1 MSKMITGA
9 EYPLGKV
16 FSDDFEYHIP
26 QYQRPYAWTTEET
39 GVLFSDLRD
48 FFMEEDE
55 ENYFLGSTV
64 LIKQDGERRAEVIDG
79 QQRLTTLTI
88 LLATIASKLSGVQRD
103 NCVIRIKSQGDIFMH
118 IEEQPRLFL
127 RQRDQPF
134 FSKYIQGIDIDGLL
148 ALDPTQMED
157 EAQRNIQENC
167 RTLNKAI
174 DEEFGDDLQK
184 LVDFTSFLLTRCY
197 MVAVSTPS
205 QSSAYRVFAVMNS
218 RGLDLLPMDIIKA
231 NVIAEIPETTRADYA
246 DKWEEL
252 EVQASRSGFDDV
264 FSCIRMVYAKK
275 KAKKSLNE
283 EFTEFVVK
291 HDGMTPEALID
302 DLLEPYTEAYLD
314 VKGCAYSATTGSE
327 VVNDRLGWLNRIDNS
342 DWVPV
347 ALKFL
352 ATRRGNSDYVQWF
365 FIALERLAS
374 FMHVTSKDIN
384 QRINRYVQIL
394 DEMDERPEHGQDN
407 SPRLETVL
415 LTEEERD
422 QFIAALKGDIYLKT
436 PRKRNY
442 VILRLDSFV
451 ADGAATYD
459 SRILTIEHVLP
470 QTVRDGSEW
479 ATVWPDVA
487 QRENWLNKIAN
498 LVPLTRYK
506 NSEAQNFDFTKKKA
520 KYFTGR
526 KGTSSYALTTQV
538 LNESEWTPEVVE
550 QRQKNLME
558 VFKKGWGL

>member
-9 EYPLGKV
+9 EYPLSKV

-39 GVLFSDLRD
+39 NVLFSDLRD
-48 FFMEEDE
+48 FFVEEDE

-64 LIKQDGERRAEVIDG
+64 LIKKDDERRAEVIDG

-88 LLATIASKLSGVQRD
+88 LLASIANKLHGKQRD
-103 NCVIRIKSQGDIFMH
+103 DCMTFIKAQGNALLGIAD
-118 IEEQPRLFL
+118 QPRLFL
-127 RQRDQPF
+127 RDRDQPF
-134 FSKYIQGIDIDGLL
+134 FAKYIQGFEIDDLL
-148 ALDPTQMED
+148 ELDPAQLED
-157 EAQRNIQENC
+157 EAQINIQENC
-167 RTLNKAI
+167 RALVKDI
-174 DEEFGDDLQK
+174 SDEFGDDDNL
-184 LVDFTSFLLTRCY
+184 LFSFATFLLTRCY

-231 NVIAEIPETTRADYA
+231 NVIAEIPETKRTSYA
-246 DKWEEL
+246 EKWEEL
-252 EVQASRSGFDDV
+252 EVQAGRSGFDDV
-264 FSCIRMVYAKK
+264 FSCIRMVFAKK

-291 HDGMTPEALID
+291 QDGMTPERLID

-327 VVNDRLGWLNRIDNS
+327 TVNDRLGWLNRIDNS

-352 ATRRGNSDYVQWF
+352 ATRRNDSDYVQWF

-384 QRINRYVQIL
+384 RRINRYVQIL
-394 DEMDERPEHGQDN
+394 DEMDSRPDHGIGDN
-407 SPRLETVL
+407 PRLETML
-415 LTEEERD
+415 LTEEERK
-422 QFIAALKGDIYLKT
+422 QFLTALNGDIYLKT

-470 QTVRDGSEW
+470 QTVHDNSEW
-479 ATVWPDVA
+479 SLVWPDIS
-487 QRENWLNKIAN
+487 QREIWLNRIAN

-506 NSEAQNFDFTKKKA
+506 NSEAQNFDFAKKKE
-520 KYFTGR
+520 KYFKGR

-538 LNESEWTPEVVE
+538 LNEPKWTPKVVE
-550 QRQKNLME
+550 QRQKELMG
-558 VFKKGWGL
+558 VFKESWEL

>member
-1 MSKMITGA
+1 
-9 EYPLGKV
+9 
-16 FSDDFEYHIP
+16 
-26 QYQRPYAWTTEET
+26 
-39 GVLFSDLRD
+39 
-48 FFMEEDE
+48 
-55 ENYFLGSTV
+55 
-64 LIKQDGERRAEVIDG
+64 
-79 QQRLTTLTI
+79 
-88 LLATIASKLSGVQRD
+88 
-103 NCVIRIKSQGDIFMH
+103 
-118 IEEQPRLFL
+118 
-127 RQRDQPF
+127 
-134 FSKYIQGIDIDGLL
+134 
-148 ALDPTQMED
+148 
-157 EAQRNIQENC
+157 
-167 RTLNKAI
+167 
-174 DEEFGDDLQK
+174 
-184 LVDFTSFLLTRCY
+184 
-197 MVAVSTPS
+197 
-205 QSSAYRVFAVMNS
+205 MNS

-394 DEMDERPEHGQDN
+394 DEMDERPEHGQDD

-506 NSEAQNFDFTKKKA
+506 NSEAQNFDFAKKKA